1 MELHFDCFMKL
12 VKLVS
17 LLIASLFFLQSSY
30 PASKEQF
37 PLKSIVIYG
46 DTRTDHTTHQKV
58 VNSIMKI
65 KPSVVFH
72 TGDLVEDG
80 FNPSQWIIFNKTVS
94 IRENQLLMELMY
106 LNLIDQFKIDQKR

>member
-1 MELHFDCFMKL
+1 
-12 VKLVS
+12 
-17 LLIASLFFLQSSY
+17 
-30 PASKEQF
+30 
-37 PLKSIVIYG
+37 
-46 DTRTDHTTHQKV
+46 
-58 VNSIMKI
+58 MKI

-94 IRENQLLMELMY
+94 IRENQLIVDVFDTD